1 MRISILLLLLISLSF
16 SSFGQKRIKK
26 IDVRENGFNIKLNLK
41 PITDE
46 LIQDGLKLKVI
57 PVSPDE
63 LNTEFLNENTLNGKF
78 DYSHYENSRT
88 AKFLSKKKRKVE
100 KSDFEFLIEGANW
113 LIDNEKINEEEYEEL
128 VKSIRIYFDQT
139 TEIDLSSANRIIL
152 ANPYYVSDKYLNVF
166 KLEITNTTTSYKTFN
181 NEITIENGNQIQ
193 RPLRENEI
201 IEILDNDK
209 MLNSQK
215 IECLKRHNLPQSITI
230 PPNAKFEKLF
240 AVFPI
245 DYENDIL
252 SLSFSGNNTK
262 LNWNVEKS
270 KKVIDEKYTYFE
282 FRVVYTYDGMSS
294 GEGVNFNFLKSTE
307 PTVFIDNNVLLIDEK
322 HLSDKFS
329 MITLSLDSDDLFYS
343 KSNILGSELVDLQK
357 NKRIP
362 FSVDG
367 VKISELKKKIKK

>member
-1 MRISILLLLLISLSF
+1 MRVSILFLILISLNLL
-16 SSFGQKRIKK
+16 SFGQKRIKK

-63 LNTEFLNENTLNGKF
+63 LNAEFLNENTLNGKF

-113 LIDNEKINEEEYEEL
+113 LIDNEKINEEEYVEL
-128 VKSIRIYFDQT
+128 VKNIRVYFDQT
-139 TEIDLSSANRIIL
+139 TEIDLNSENRIIL
-152 ANPYYVSDKYLNVF
+152 ANPYYVGDKYLNVF
-166 KLEITNTTTSYKTFN
+166 KLEIANTTTAYKTFN
-181 NEITIENGNQIQ
+181 NEIIIENGNQIQ
-193 RPLRENEI
+193 KPLRENEI
-201 IEILDNDK
+201 IEILDNYK
-209 MLNSQK
+209 MLNAQK

-245 DYENDIL
+245 DYENDII

-270 KKVIDEKYTYFE
+270 KKVIDEKYIYYE
-282 FRVVYTYDGMSS
+282 FRVVYNYDGINTS
-294 GEGVNFNFLKSTE
+294 EGVNFNFLKSTE

-322 HLSDKFS
+322 HLSDKYS
-329 MITLSLDSDDLFYS
+329 IVSLSLFSDDLYYN
-343 KSNILGSELVDLQK
+343 KSQFVGSELVDLQK
-357 NKRIP
+357 NKRLP
-362 FSVDG
+362 LFVNG
-367 VKISELKKKIKK
+367 VKIDELKKKVKK

>member
-1 MRISILLLLLISLSF
+1 MRISILLLLLISLNLL
-16 SSFGQKRIKK
+16 SFGQKRIKK

-57 PVSPDE
+57 PISPDE
-63 LNTEFLNENTLNGKF
+63 LNAEFLNENTLNGKF

-113 LIDNEKINEEEYEEL
+113 LIDNDRINEEEYEEL

-139 TEIDLSSANRIIL
+139 TEIDLNSVNRIIL
-152 ANPYYVSDKYLNVF
+152 ANPYYVGDKYLNVF
-166 KLEITNTTTSYKTFN
+166 KLEITNTTSSYKTFN

-201 IEILDNDK
+201 IEILDNDS

-230 PPNAKFEKLF
+230 PPNARFEKLF

-245 DYENDIL
+245 NYENDIL

-294 GEGVNFNFLKSTE
+294 SDGVNFNFLKSTE

-322 HLSDKFS
+322 HLSDKYS
-329 MITLSLDSDDLFYS
+329 IVSLSLYSDDLYYS
-343 KSNILGSELVDLQK
+343 KSKIVGSELVDISK
-357 NKRIP
+357 NKRLPLSI
-362 FSVDG
+362 VG
-367 VKISELKKKIKK
+367 VKIDELKKKVKK